1 MLGSCLT
8 KINPEYHSVIKL
20 AAMLTLVVETFFSKM
35 RVRNGMPTVLEFA
48 YSSLFSPTI
57 RETSKQLRTG
67 SHFEIS
73 ISIRRH
79 TQKQ

>member
-8 KINPEYHSVIKL
+8 EINPEYHSVIKL
-20 AAMLTLVVETFFSKM
+20 AAMLTLVVETFPVKS
-35 RVRNGMPTVLEFA
+35 VRNGMPTVLEFA
-48 YSSLFSPTI
+48 YSSLFPPTI
-57 RETSKQLRTG
+57 RETSKQLRAG
-67 SHFEIS
+67 SHFDIS